1 MPRGKPAKGYSQN
14 KFTNQNK
21 FLAAYS
27 IWGTDAK
34 SREVAG
40 VKEQTVYTWK
50 QDPDF
55 LQKYS
60 QAKKDFGE
68 TIEHKAYQLV
78 LHMLT
83 PEENDEGKLEY
94 HAQARFYQT
103 LTMFVLNGMFP
114 EKYKDHKGAEQEAG
128 DIMKSFKDA
137 IKTAAKEE
145 KKESDT
151 PKLEMDLNNIMG
163 KGRGK
168 E

>member
-1 MPRGKPAKGYSQN
+1 MVMPRGKPAKGYSQN

-34 SREVAG
+34 ACEVAG
-40 VKEQTVYTWK
+40 VKANTVYTWK

-60 QAKKDFGE
+60 QARKDFGE
-68 TIEHKAYQLV
+68 SIEHKAYQLV

-83 PEENDEGKLEY
+83 PETDEEGKIQY

-128 DIMKSFKDA
+128 DIMKSFKEA
-137 IKTAAKEE
+137 IKTATDDK
-145 KKESDT
+145 KKEKED
-151 PKLEMDLNNIMG
+151 KLEIDLNNIMG
-163 KGRGK
+163 KEK
-168 E
+168 